1 MRLCETSQII
11 KIAVMTE
18 QEITVPIALT
28 LWRCGDDGDA
38 VGRLR
43 GHVSG
48 QLGATFGVQVGIKA
62 HVEKTE

>member
-1 MRLCETSQII
+1 MS
-11 KIAVMTE
+11 E

-43 GHVSG
+43 GHVGG
-48 QLGATFGVQVGIKA
+48 QLGATFGVKVGIKA

>member
-1 MRLCETSQII
+1 M
-11 KIAVMTE
+11 AE
-18 QEITVPIALT
+18 QEIAVTITLT

-43 GHVSG
+43 SHLSG
-48 QLGATFGVQVGIKA
+48 QLSAAFGVQVGIKA